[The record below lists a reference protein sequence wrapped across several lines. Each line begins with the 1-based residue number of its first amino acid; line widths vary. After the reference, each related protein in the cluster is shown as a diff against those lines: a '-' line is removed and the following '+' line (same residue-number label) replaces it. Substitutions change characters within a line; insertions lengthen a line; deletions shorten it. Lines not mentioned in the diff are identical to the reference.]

1 MRCAKIRKDRTA
13 AREMPPS
20 DQAASTV
27 EYQNA
32 HAAEYCEEMGLP
44 PETRRYPHSS
54 NTDGI
59 YGMHSLIFFRRE
71 ESQNGAAR
79 CCCLGREVW
88 IPSHSA
94 RPRIAWATKLSRKR
108 VPNSKLA
115 PLADATVRASVKLMP
130 AAATAISA
138 KRIIQPRIFCSSPY
152 GHNSGHA
159 LSHPSPKHMYYQN
172 VFDFTFTHT
181 TL

>member
-1 MRCAKIRKDRTA
+1 MRCAKIRKDRAA

-54 NTDGI
+54 NTDGV
-59 YGMHSLIFFRRE
+59 YGMHTLIFFRRE

-79 CCCLGREVW
+79 CCCLEREVW

-108 VPNSKLA
+108 VPNRKLA
-115 PLADATVRASVKLMP
+115 PLADTVRASVKLMP
-130 AAATAISA
+130 AAATAIIA

-152 GHNSGHA
+152 GHSSGHG
-159 LSHPSPKHMYYQN
+159 LSHPSPEHMYYQN
-172 VFDFTFTHT
+172 VFGFTFTHT